1 MASRRGT
8 QPSTHSVRSDP
19 ARSLIVGPAL
29 LAAGSERGPL
39 SGLTF
44 VAKDLFDV
52 AGWPTGAGNPDWLA
66 SAPAAASHA
75 AAVAALLAA
84 GASLIGKAHS
94 DELAFSLT
102 GCNAHYGAPV
112 NSAAPGRMPG
122 GSSSG
127 SAAAVASGITDIG
140 LGSDTGGSIRVPA
153 SYCGLLGHR
162 PTHGRVSLSG
172 AVALA
177 PTFDTAGLLTRSG
190 TTLRSAMLALLGVG
204 ARSGE
209 SPDPVRR
216 LLVAQDGV
224 EQLDEASRGPW
235 RACLARLD
243 LPVTD
248 VVLVE
253 EGTGIDGWRAAFQ
266 SLQTAEAWSVR
277 GGWFDSGHRRVSA
290 DVEARFRSGAS
301 VTSDTLRPARQ
312 VRAAAK
318 ARLAQLLEPG
328 DALVLPAACGV
339 APLLDTRGP
348 ALDEVRRRN
357 LNLTCTAGLAGAPS
371 VALPLATIDGLP
383 LGVCLVALP
392 GRDEA
397 LLDVASRVL
406 P

>member
-1 MASRRGT
+1 MAARRAT
-8 QPSTHSVRSDP
+8 QPSTHPLRSDP

-39 SGLTF
+39 RGLTF

-52 AGWPTGAGNPDWLA
+52 AGWRTGAGNPDWLESA
-66 SAPAAASHA
+66 SPAASHA
-75 AAVAALLAA
+75 DAVGALLAA

-102 GCNAHYGAPV
+102 GCNAHYGTPV
-112 NSAAPGRMPG
+112 NSAAAGRMPG

-153 SYCGLLGHR
+153 SYCGVLGHR

-190 TTLRSAMLALLGVG
+190 TTLRSAMLTLLGVD
-204 ARSGE
+204 ARGGD
-209 SPDPVRR
+209 SPEPIQR
-216 LLVAQDGV
+216 LLVARDAVQ
-224 EQLDEASRGPW
+224 QLDQACRGPW
-235 RACLARLD
+235 RDCLATLD

-253 EGTGIDGWRAAFQ
+253 EASGIDGWRAAFQ
-266 SLQTAEAWSVR
+266 SLQTAQAWSVR
-277 GGWFDSGHRRVSA
+277 GAWLDSGHRRVSA

-301 VTSDTLRPARQ
+301 VTSDTLREAWD
-312 VRAAAK
+312 VRAAATV
-318 ARLAQLLEPG
+318 RLEQLLGPG
-328 DALVLPAACGV
+328 EALVLPAACGV

-348 ALDEVRRRN
+348 ALDDVRRRN

-371 VALPLATIDGLP
+371 VALPLAMIDDLP

-392 GRDEA
+392 GQDEP
-397 LLDVASRVL
+397 LLDIASRIL